1 MKKVRLALAA
11 LLVAGLALV
20 AAPAA
25 PASASPVG
33 IECYTIYD
41 QFGFKHRHCI
51 VIGAWEEI
59 DWCKGCPWIID
70 VREQIVLPEFDD
82 QVLTAVDLLSQAAYA
97 GDPRT
102 AAALHDQAIAQFTSA
117 ARSLRGTPVTAGF
130 VGYLDL
136 ATGKDVATQTAWLAA
151 ASQDLADG
159 MTLLERSF
167 GSSDPAALVR
177 LATAQFDEAFQE
189 IDQKVAIDG

>member
-11 LLVAGLALV
+11 LVVAGLALV

-25 PASASPVG
+25 PASASPQL
-33 IECYTIYD
+33 ECYTIVD
-41 QFGFKHRHCI
+41 KWGQEHTRCI
-51 VIGAWEEI
+51 VVGAWEEI
-59 DWCKGCPWIID
+59 RYCKGCPWIID
-70 VREQIVLPEFDD
+70 IREQIVLPEFDD
-82 QVLTAVDLLSQAAYA
+82 QILGAVDLLSQAAYA

-102 AAALHDQAIAQFTSA
+102 AAALHDQAIAQFTNA
-117 ARSLRGTPVTAGF
+117 ARTLKGTPVTAGF

-151 ASQDLADG
+151 ANQDLADG
-159 MTLLERSF
+159 VALLERSF

-177 LATAQFDEAFQE
+177 QATAQFDEAFQE
-189 IDQKVAIDG
+189 IDQKTAIGG

>member
-11 LLVAGLALV
+11 LLVAGMALV

-25 PASASPVG
+25 PASASPHL
-33 IECYTIYD
+33 ECYTIYD
-41 QFGFKHRHCI
+41 KWGLKHFHC
-51 VIGAWEEI
+51 VVVGAWEEI

-70 VREQIVLPEFDD
+70 IREQIVLPEFDE
-82 QVLTAVDLLSQAAYA
+82 QILNAVDLLSQAAYA

-117 ARSLRGTPVTAGF
+117 AQSLKGTPVTAGF
-130 VGYLDL
+130 VGYLDVN
-136 ATGKDVATQTAWLAA
+136 TGKDVATRTDWLAA

-177 LATAQFDEAFQE
+177 QATAQFDEAFQE
-189 IDQKVAIDG
+189 IDQKVAIGG